1 MSRYSSRNRILP
13 VILVVVI
20 MIVAIVGLV
29 ALARAIFFSSGSS
42 DTTQQVDVSRDALLA
57 TSEGH
62 AVQVTVRG
70 PIVADE
76 NFNSYRITITPSS
89 RTLTTYRG
97 YLDQQIDSVNLGNNV
112 SAYTEFVNALDKANL
127 ALGEA
132 FTDEKDD
139 TKGICATGRLYDFEI
154 INGTDV
160 VKRLWTSTC
169 KGSPGSLRASVEQ
182 VTNIF
187 NQQIPDIKEPLSKID
202 L

>member
-1 MSRYSSRNRILP
+1 
-13 VILVVVI
+13 

-127 ALGEA
+127 ALGA
-132 FTDEKDD
+132 GFT
-139 TKGICATGRLYDFEI
+139 Y
-154 INGTDV
+154 
-160 VKRLWTSTC
+160 
-169 KGSPGSLRASVEQ
+169 
-182 VTNIF
+182 
-187 NQQIPDIKEPLSKID
+187 
-202 L
+202 

>member
-89 RTLTTYRG
+89 ADRQR
-97 YLDQQIDSVNLGNNV
+97 
-112 SAYTEFVNALDKANL
+112 
-127 ALGEA
+127 
-132 FTDEKDD
+132 
-139 TKGICATGRLYDFEI
+139 
-154 INGTDV
+154 
-160 VKRLWTSTC
+160 
-169 KGSPGSLRASVEQ
+169 
-182 VTNIF
+182 
-187 NQQIPDIKEPLSKID
+187 
-202 L
+202 